1 MDSTIKL
8 HGLVT
13 RLENRVV
20 CFVFSQSCLF
30 FKAFFLFFL
39 FFYSVFC
46 WMSLHLSQLNIP
58 SWLRLAKPGWSA
70 FIGWLMD
77 NSKRLELQRFRTRA
91 HARINMDGEDSRA
104 SPSITDAHLTSL
116 ECAMPIPLQRPSGWQ
131 LPWWRMMFHRAN
143 ERGPRRFIT
152 PVWATTFSRTYG
164 RTDRRARTQNKRA
177 NKLEAHWTRVSL
189 LSFLTSSFCLV
200 VFPLS
205 LGLVLNLFTFRREV

>member
-1 MDSTIKL
+1 
-8 HGLVT
+8 
-13 RLENRVV
+13 
-20 CFVFSQSCLF
+20 
-30 FKAFFLFFL
+30 
-39 FFYSVFC
+39 
-46 WMSLHLSQLNIP
+46 MSLHRSQLNIP

-164 RTDRRARTQNKRA
+164 RTDGRARTQNKRA